1 MKKVETRVEKAIE
14 KRDRGYN
21 CAQAVACT
29 YCDLV
34 GLDEKTMFKVIEGF
48 GSGLANM
55 HGTCG
60 AVSGA
65 CALAGLKE
73 SSGNLASPDSK
84 GKTYKLVKKIVD
96 EFEQQNG
103 SIICQDLKGVKTG
116 KVLRPCP
123 DCIRDAA
130 RLAEKVLFEQ
140 AE

>member
-65 CALAGLKE
+65 CAG
-73 SSGNLASPDSK
+73 
-84 GKTYKLVKKIVD
+84 
-96 EFEQQNG
+96 FQQLNH
-103 SIICQDLKGVKTG
+103 Q
-116 KVLRPCP
+116 
-123 DCIRDAA
+123 
-130 RLAEKVLFEQ
+130 
-140 AE
+140 